1 MAFGTVAGI
10 AEHAGVQPSTLV
22 RFAKSLGYDG
32 FSHLQQIFRD
42 RLRER
47 FPDYRERLKGLRDA
61 EGHHVHAASLLE
73 GFTNAAAVSL
83 ERMRD
88 SVSPEELSRAIETLA
103 KADTIYL
110 LGARRVFPVIAYC
123 AYAFGKLGVRAILI
137 DHVGQLGPEQLAIAT
152 KRDAVLAIS
161 FTPYAPVTAELAA
174 AAAQRDVPVVAITD
188 SAFSPLVTSADVWLE
203 VAEADFGAF
212 RSLSASF
219 ALAMALAVGTAEKRA
234 EGKSG
239 VIPDGAA
246 DPGSLAEQSACFP
259 SPCGEGSRHGGVSD
273 SLDRSL
279 RRQRHAPTPPPQG
292 GGGFPASL
300 SSCDPG
306 SAYAVR
312 DDACCLHPHRLSAL
326 RRFRRRI
333 REALGHQA
341 VTAGRIARLAV
352 ANRVEE
358 RGELVAIG
366 LRIALQEEVLHR
378 VGGDARGV
386 GHLHRRAV
394 DVAGADHA
402 LRAVHLDALVVAI
415 GGAAGIGDLARS
427 CPGGLQHHGRRVDVA
442 GLADRRIDQRGADR
456 VHLDRLVAEQQE
468 AGHVEIVDHH
478 VAEQAA
484 RACDVAHRR
493 RAGIARQDGDE
504 FDLADLAVGEP
515 LLQGCEVRDR
525 SGG

>member
-1 MAFGTVAGI
+1 LFHYWNFYSIFVGSGQGPFRRLGAGWMGAEDSMGSAETVAVGVPEDYDGLRTLLLNRRDAMPKRLKQLAAFALAHPEDVAFGTVAGI

-83 ERMRD
+83 ERMSA

-103 KADTIYL
+103 KADTVYL

-161 FTPYAPVTAELAA
+161 FTPYAPVTADLAA

-188 SAFSPLVTSADVWLE
+188 SAFSPLVTSADVWIE

-234 EGKSG
+234 EG
-239 VIPDGAA
+239 
-246 DPGSLAEQSACFP
+246 
-259 SPCGEGSRHGGVSD
+259 
-273 SLDRSL
+273 
-279 RRQRHAPTPPPQG
+279 
-292 GGGFPASL
+292 
-300 SSCDPG
+300 
-306 SAYAVR
+306 
-312 DDACCLHPHRLSAL
+312 
-326 RRFRRRI
+326 
-333 REALGHQA
+333 
-341 VTAGRIARLAV
+341 
-352 ANRVEE
+352 
-358 RGELVAIG
+358 
-366 LRIALQEEVLHR
+366 
-378 VGGDARGV
+378 
-386 GHLHRRAV
+386 
-394 DVAGADHA
+394 
-402 LRAVHLDALVVAI
+402 
-415 GGAAGIGDLARS
+415 
-427 CPGGLQHHGRRVDVA
+427 
-442 GLADRRIDQRGADR
+442 
-456 VHLDRLVAEQQE
+456 
-468 AGHVEIVDHH
+468 
-478 VAEQAA
+478 
-484 RACDVAHRR
+484 
-493 RAGIARQDGDE
+493 
-504 FDLADLAVGEP
+504 
-515 LLQGCEVRDR
+515 
-525 SGG
+525 